1 MVGVARVDKPIELVI
16 DVEGGEGGFNVVSNS
31 ARAGAHLGLLLAR
44 AIACGS
50 CACTGSTWASGKVGA
65 PSKAVPGHQGADRVG
80 LVQWPALAA

>member
-44 AIACGS
+44 AIACG
-50 CACTGSTWASGKVGA
+50 
-65 PSKAVPGHQGADRVG
+65 
-80 LVQWPALAA
+80 